1 MSDTKMGKSSLVG
14 ELSALQARYLAVCG
28 EKLSLDMSRGKPCTE
43 QLGLSDELLFALK
56 SKDDCLT
63 ASGFDIRN
71 YGLPDGVSELSALFA
86 ELLDVPAENIILGGN
101 SSLNMMY
108 DTVCRAILFGTYGN
122 CLPWKDQGKIK
133 FLCPVPGYDRHF
145 SICKRCGIDLVPVA
159 LTGKGPDMDEVE
171 EKIKDPSVKG
181 IWCVPKYSNPTGET
195 YSDETVR
202 RIAAMRPAA
211 PDFRVFW
218 DLAYIIHDLDD
229 TPDRLLNIFDLIK
242 GTENEN
248 MVYAFFSTSK
258 ITYPGAGIAAMVSS
272 SENIRH
278 AKQDIAYQ
286 TISPDKIN
294 QLRHAKFLKNA
305 DMVHDLMRQHAAIL
319 KPKFDTTVRLFEQH
333 LSELPFVNW
342 TNPHGGYFI
351 SLNVMPG
358 TAKRVA
364 QLCKEAGVTL
374 TPAGAT
380 FPYND
385 DPEDRNLRI
394 APSYPSVSEVE
405 KAMEVV
411 CLCVKLAAAE
421 KLSEQNS

>member
-1 MSDTKMGKSSLVG
+1 MSYATLSKTDLQNELSSLRTQYQ
-14 ELSALQARYLAVCG
+14 SVCD

-43 QLGLSDELLFALK
+43 QLGLSDDLLFALK

-71 YGLPDGVSELSALFA
+71 YGLPGGVPELAALFA
-86 ELLDVPAENIILGGN
+86 ELLEVPAENIILGGN

-145 SICKRCGIDLVPVA
+145 AICQRCGIDMIPVSM
-159 LTGKGPDMDEVE
+159 TGEGPDMDEVE
-171 EKIKDPSVKG
+171 ELIKDPSVKG
-181 IWCVPKYSNPTGET
+181 MWCVPKYSNPTGET
-195 YSDETVR
+195 YSDATVK

-211 PDFRVFW
+211 SDFRVFW
-218 DLAYIIHDLDD
+218 DLAYAIHDLDD
-229 TPDRLLNIFDLIK
+229 TPDKLLNIFDLIK

-248 MVYAFFSTSK
+248 LVYAFFSTSK
-258 ITYPGAGIAAMVSS
+258 ITYPGAGIAVMVSS
-272 SENIRH
+272 PENIKH
-278 AKQDIAYQ
+278 AKADIAFQ

-294 QLRHAKFLKNA
+294 QLRHMKYLKDA
-305 DMVHDLMRQHAAIL
+305 DTVRDLMKKHAAIL
-319 KPKFDTTVRLFEQH
+319 KPKFDATIGLFE
-333 LSELPFVNW
+333 ELLGDCGFAKW

-351 SLNVMPG
+351 SLDVMPG

-364 QLCKEAGVTL
+364 ELCKGAGVTL

-380 FPYND
+380 FPYKN
-385 DPEDRNLRI
+385 DPEDKNIRI
-394 APSYPSVSEVE
+394 APSYPTIPELK
-405 KAMEVV
+405 KAMEVA

-421 KLSEQNS
+421 KLATK